1 MRRKPLMRTF
11 LACLFLIT
19 SSGALAQDRT
29 PSARVAQAEARVAQI
44 ETCTRPAKI
53 TIDEINALLRT
64 STNDADRQ
72 DLALRAE
79 QAIAT
84 LEACIASRPA
94 STPVPTTPA
103 PSPATSPVTT
113 TVIENRVVVG
123 SQPNVDAT
131 FEVVARDIPAGR
143 GSIHMVERVDGDG
156 HADPAN
162 VRAAFAQIAPRVGEC
177 LAAARSRGVRGE
189 VDLNVTFGSGGAA
202 MQTEVEGS
210 SDVPMRACLEGAA
223 RGASIGGGIA
233 GSTVTYAAT
242 LRLPR

>member
-1 MRRKPLMRTF
+1 MP
-11 LACLFLIT
+11 
-19 SSGALAQDRT
+19 
-29 PSARVAQAEARVAQI
+29 
-44 ETCTRPAKI
+44 
-53 TIDEINALLRT
+53 
-64 STNDADRQ
+64 
-72 DLALRAE
+72 
-79 QAIAT
+79 T
-84 LEACIASRPA
+84 L
-94 STPVPTTPA
+94 TPA
-103 PSPATSPVTT
+103 PAPAPAAASEGTT
-113 TVIENRVVVG
+113 TVIQNHVLVA

-162 VRAAFAQIAPRVGEC
+162 VRAAFAQIAPGVGEC

>member
-1 MRRKPLMRTF
+1 MRTF
-11 LACLFLIT
+11 LACLSLLIG
-19 SSGALAQDRT
+19 SSALAQDRT
-29 PSARVAQAEARVAQI
+29 PSSRVAVAEARVAQV
-44 ETCTRPAKI
+44 EACTRPAKT
-53 TIDEINALLRT
+53 TIAEISALLRA
-64 STNDADRQ
+64 STNDADRN

-79 QAIAT
+79 QAIAALDACLSARPQAMPT
-84 LEACIASRPA
+84 L
-94 STPVPTTPA
+94 TPA
-103 PSPATSPVTT
+103 PAPAPAAASEGTT
-113 TVIENRVVVG
+113 TVIQNHVLVA

-162 VRAAFAQIAPRVGEC
+162 VRAAFAQIAPGVGEC